1 VDARERLTR
10 KGQLPVIRHPEV
22 NSSSHPKG
30 NSSSHPR
37 VNSSSHPKVNSSNYP
52 EVNSSSHPKISSSPP
67 KVIGSSH
74 PMVNGSIRIN
84 YSILLPCRPRKL
96 PNLKPTIGISFIT
109 NTRITLFFFF
119 SDCHII
125 SSHPSPFSRYVVE
138 FDSKIQCLS
147 SLLCRDY
154 LSTNL
159 KQPENSNV
167 ACRGTKHCFMLDY

>member
-1 VDARERLTR
+1 MDARERLTR
-10 KGQLPVIRHPEV
+10 KGQLPVVRHPEV

-37 VNSSSHPKVNSSNYP
+37 VNSSSHPKVNSSSYPKVNSSSHLKGNSLSHP

-67 KVIGSSH
+67 KVIGSCH

-84 YSILLPCRPRKL
+84 YSILLSCRPRKL

-109 NTRITLFFFF
+109 NTHITIFFFF

-125 SSHPSPFSRYVVE
+125 SSHPSPFSRYVR
-138 FDSKIQCLS
+138 F
-147 SLLCRDY
+147 
-154 LSTNL
+154 
-159 KQPENSNV
+159 
-167 ACRGTKHCFMLDY
+167 